1 MEQLLYKM
9 VLLSP
14 IGMAFIACSAIGWA
28 LTARQ
33 SLGKEQGLRAAAESA
48 RDAALRTLAENKKW
62 EMEETSRFR
71 RLLECNID
79 MLVAEATDFVA
90 RPAVSPG
97 AILEGLCSWNPSWKR
112 QLAAETGLSLPDV
125 ERLRRDE
132 LPITPA
138 LARKLELFT
147 NAPAGFWDRLWRLH
161 DVYRTETDQAVK
173 TLVDRA
179 TRAAKDA
186 PPRRPV
192 LQIVDDGPTAA
203 EPSPAAGSEPSAV
216 ADARPVLQPPPRA
229 PRRARP
235 ELPGHSP
242 FQRPAPQVPPL
253 RIPLAP
259 PGQTAQERASGL
271 TNFPILRERPTGDG
285 SDWTEVEGST
295 LNATLPGVGE
305 PTT

>member
-28 LTARQ
+28 LSARQ
-33 SLGKEQGLRAAAESA
+33 ALGKEQGLRVAAESA

-79 MLVAEATDFVA
+79 MLVAEAADFVA
-90 RPAVSPG
+90 RPVVSPG
-97 AILEGLCSWNPSWKR
+97 AILEGLCSWNPFWKR

-125 ERLRRDE
+125 ERLRRNE
-132 LPITPA
+132 HPITPA

-147 NAPAGFWDRLWRLH
+147 HAPAGFWDRVWRLH
-161 DVYRTETDQAVK
+161 AVVRTETDQTVK
-173 TLVDRA
+173 LLVDRA
-179 TRAAKDA
+179 TRAGKDA

-192 LQIVDDGPTAA
+192 LHIVDDSPTAA
-203 EPSPAAGSEPSAV
+203 EPSPAAGSGPSAV
-216 ADARPVLQPPPRA
+216 ADARPILQPPPRA
-229 PRRARP
+229 PRSARP
-235 ELPGHSP
+235 ELPGHSA
-242 FQRPAPQVPPL
+242 FQRTAPRVPPL

-259 PGQTAQERASGL
+259 PDQTAQERASGL
-271 TNFPILRERPTGDG
+271 TNFPILSERPTGDG